1 MIVKTGEHWH
11 CINPACHCEV
21 LVQSDSEIDGPN
33 PRCVCGAPLKKKYA
47 PPNLTYLEFLR
58 VEDPVSVRE
67 GSRKGDPC
75 AQKHLSALPR
85 TTPSSPWSFAEGWRE
100 PSEVWPVF

>member
-75 AQKHLSALPR
+75 AQKLLSALPR

>member
-1 MIVKTGEHWH
+1 VSPGLSCLLGNPRKPAVKEGTATLILKTGEHWH

-67 GSRKGDPC
+67 GSRKG
-75 AQKHLSALPR
+75 
-85 TTPSSPWSFAEGWRE
+85 
-100 PSEVWPVF
+100 